1 MKTATEEDDQEDEFA
16 WVTTLT
22 EQEWIISEDE
32 DQKHEIPEV
41 LAMEALELGA
51 TAEQDQGTHKWSM
64 EVDHKVWCLSRS
76 PMVDPRDTTQD

>member
-32 DQKHEIPEV
+32 NQSPATPGV
-41 LAMEALELGA
+41 LQLGA
-51 TAEQDQGTHKWSM
+51 TAGQGQGTSFLAGGRSTSSTTPTGEWSSAA
-64 EVDHKVWCLSRS
+64 ETGTS
-76 PMVDPRDTTQD
+76 